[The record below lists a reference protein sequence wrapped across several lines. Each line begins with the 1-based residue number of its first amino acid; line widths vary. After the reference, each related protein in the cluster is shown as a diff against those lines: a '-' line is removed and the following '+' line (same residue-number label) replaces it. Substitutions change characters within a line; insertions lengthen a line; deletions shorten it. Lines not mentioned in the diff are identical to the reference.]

1 MSRKSYLLNNK
12 TRNILI
18 PYILPILLI
27 SMWEGLVILKI
38 VPSTLIA
45 PPSKVCFA
53 FFELIQGKL
62 LIHSFI
68 SLQRLFLGLSIGL
81 VLAIVLGI
89 GVGFSKKIESIC
101 GLTIDL
107 LSPVPVIAW
116 IPLLIIFFGISG
128 AKLAI
133 IALGSFFIIY
143 FGVINGIRS
152 TKIEHLEIAK
162 VHNKSSFQILK
173 QILLPSA
180 LPSIFQ
186 SIRLALA
193 IGWIL
198 LLAGEMIASS
208 SGLGWLIWDSR
219 NFARADDM
227 IVGMISVGIL
237 GKSTDFFLKKIESR
251 CLRWRHVFKGY

>member
-1 MSRKSYLLNNK
+1 MSKQSYFLNNK
-12 TRNILI
+12 INILI

-27 SMWEGLVILKI
+27 LIWEGLVMFKI

-45 PPSKVCFA
+45 PPTKVCLA

-62 LIHSFI
+62 LIHSLI
-68 SLQRLFLGLSIGL
+68 SLQRLFVGLLIGL
-81 VLAIVLGI
+81 AFALFIGI
-89 GVGFSKKIESIC
+89 GVGYSKKIEGIC

-128 AKLAI
+128 AKLAVI
-133 IALGSFFIIY
+133 SFGSFFIIY
-143 FGVINGIRS
+143 SGVLNGIRS
-152 TKIEHLEIAK
+152 TKIEHLEIAI
-162 VHNKSSFQILK
+162 VHNKSSFEILK
-173 QILLPSA
+173 QVLLPSA

-219 NFARADDM
+219 NFARSDDM

-237 GKSTDFFLKKIESR
+237 GKSTDFFLKKIESK